1 MWLTVMV
8 ISQVFLTKSSRV
20 ERRLVEMTRENQ
32 KILGTEKSMV
42 FQKCEKYKREKYLR
56 RIPYRNHTVWFSYDT
71 RNVLSFEIYELLV
84 RYY

>member
-1 MWLTVMV
+1 MV
-8 ISQVFLTKSSRV
+8 ISQVSLMKSNRV

-32 KILGTEKSMV
+32 KILGTEKSMI
-42 FQKCEKYKREKYLR
+42 FHKKCEKYKREKYLR